1 MSKRRR
7 RRSHRRIARFFRGF
21 LYMVVLLAVL
31 AALFWVVSN
40 NRRQKAER
48 AAYKESLTKMEE
60 SEDFET
66 TLSTVRTG
74 LDEETLSSTPVPET
88 ESEEKSEDGTEENA
102 VETAG
107 QSDSEETASEETA
120 DESNEQATEEAESKE
135 LTAEASGMK
144 IVVLNGT
151 TISGVAGNWAAKLK
165 ESGYQSVTTSNYG
178 GKVED
183 ATVIYGPKEL
193 TESLKAV
200 FPNCIFSEEAVPADM
215 QTSSVGQAAFDC
227 YIVIGNQ
234 DAK

>member
-1 MSKRRR
+1 
-7 RRSHRRIARFFRGF
+7 
-21 LYMVVLLAVL
+21 MVVLLAVL

-88 ESEEKSEDGTEENA
+88 ESEEKSEDSTEEHA

-120 DESNEQATEEAESKE
+120 DESKDEQAAEEVESKE

-165 ESGYQSVTTSNYG
+165 ESGYRSVTTSNYG

-183 ATVIYGPKEL
+183 DTVIYGPKEL